1 MMTVAAKRSMDDFG
15 RIAAELD
22 EKLPLKVLVPV
33 GESVR
38 DQTVS
43 LGYLIQYVTHVF
55 HYDL

>member
-1 MMTVAAKRSMDDFG
+1 MTVAAKRSLADFG

-33 GESVR
+33 GKSITNEK
-38 DQTVS
+38 VS
-43 LGYLIQYVTHVF
+43 LDYLIHYVTHVF

>member
-1 MMTVAAKRSMDDFG
+1 MTVAAKRSLADFG

-33 GESVR
+33 GKSITNEK
-38 DQTVS
+38 VS
-43 LGYLIQYVTHVF
+43 LDYLIYYVTHVF

>member
-22 EKLPLKVLVPV
+22 EKLPLNVLVPV

-38 DQTVS
+38 YQTVS
-43 LGYLIQYVTHVF
+43 LDYLIQYVTYVF

>member
-1 MMTVAAKRSMDDFG
+1 MTIAAKRSMDDFG

-33 GESVR
+33 GKSVG
-38 DQTVS
+38 DYKVS
-43 LGYLIQYVTHVF
+43 LDYLIHYITHVF